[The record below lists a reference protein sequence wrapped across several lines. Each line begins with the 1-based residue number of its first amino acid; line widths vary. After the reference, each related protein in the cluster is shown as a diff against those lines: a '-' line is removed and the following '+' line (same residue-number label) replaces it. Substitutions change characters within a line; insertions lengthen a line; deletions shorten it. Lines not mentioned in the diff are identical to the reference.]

1 MEKEC
6 IWSLK
11 ASHAEAPFS
20 DKRKFGNLQLLPLR
34 ALRTNLSATSDLNR
48 DIFWNHILT
57 PHYLSGLR
65 AGSGNEDALGFMG
78 TTVGAGEKD
87 RLGTKSS
94 WSTESTGGFPM
105 SSRDMP
111 DSLLSPT
118 SSPPLGAFCYHVFW
132 QNYLCIYMRT
142 APPALIWTLAVL
154 SQAFCF
160 HIFTCEC
167 WEMGR
172 KLRIRQGLEEL
183 EKGGKMW
190 KGEEDAEIEVSEIVV
205 IPFRVID
212 YLGLKTS
219 S

>member
-34 ALRTNLSATSDLNR
+34 ALRRNLSATSDLNR

-65 AGSGNEDALGFMG
+65 AGSGNEDSLGFMG
-78 TTVGAGEKD
+78 TAVGAVEKD

-94 WSTESTGGFPM
+94 WSIESTGGFPM

-132 QNYLCIYMRT
+132 QNYLHLHENRSTCLCLDFSCSLSSI
-142 APPALIWTLAVL
+142 LFSHIHLWVL
-154 SQAFCF
+154 RD
-160 HIFTCEC
+160 
-167 WEMGR
+167 EM
-172 KLRIRQGLEEL
+172 
-183 EKGGKMW
+183 
-190 KGEEDAEIEVSEIVV
+190 EIKDKT
-205 IPFRVID
+205 RVR
-212 YLGLKTS
+212 GVG
-219 S
+219 